1 MSQIGGPIQSS
12 LSGALPSQEAAG
24 KTRAKRDREKADS
37 TRRFEDAVDLT
48 VGGVETAEAVRKLD
62 ENDEGHERQ
71 QKRKAQRQAASEQ
84 AAQRAAASRPDPAG
98 EHIDLRG

>member
-12 LSGALPSQEAAG
+12 LSGALPSQDAAG
-24 KTRAKRDREKADS
+24 KARAKRDREKAEG

-48 VGGVETAEAVRKLD
+48 VGGVESSEAVRKLD
-62 ENDEGHERQ
+62 ENDEEHQQQ
-71 QKRKAQRQAASEQ
+71 QKRKAHQQTASEQ
-84 AAQRAAASRPDPAG
+84 AAHRAAANRPDPAG

>member
-48 VGGVETAEAVRKLD
+48 VGGVETGEAVRKLD
-62 ENDEGHERQ
+62 ENDEEHHDR
-71 QKRKAQRQAASEQ
+71 QKRKARREGAAEK
-84 AAQRAAASRPDPAG
+84 AAQRAARSPIDSDAP
-98 EHIDLRG
+98 HIDLRG